1 MGASSLESDWFY
13 SKKEGRI
20 EEEEERWTCRNSE
33 SESKENR

>member
-20 EEEEERWTCRNSE
+20 EEEEER
-33 SESKENR
+33 